1 MLRIISAVLCVV
13 LLCGC
18 GLTSQENGDF
28 MCGVWVTYSELE
40 TMANG
45 DFVKNFALFINNCKE
60 TGITDIFVH
69 TVAFC
74 DSIYNSQYYEKR
86 QWCQNISFDVL
97 KHIIA
102 VSHENGIK
110 VHAWINPYRISFK
123 KDYTFGGKLSY
134 LNEEVAH
141 IEEGTYLN
149 PGSLNARRLVKYGVL
164 ELVSNYEID
173 GVHFDDYFY
182 PTTAPQFDSKFYNE
196 YTAKTIN
203 PLSLEDYRRLQTALL
218 ISEVGKTVKLAKKD
232 ILFSVSPAADIE
244 RNHNLLYA
252 DISFWC
258 KEKFIDAVIPQLY
271 FGLDYPNENFGF
283 LKLLEDWLNYIDG
296 DIPVYI
302 GLAPYKLN
310 TESEPDSKEWKNG
323 TDIVSKQIEICKK
336 SGRIK
341 GVVLFSSSSLFNKQ
355 EIFKA
360 QKENIKNIL

>member
-1 MLRIISAVLCVV
+1 MCVS

-18 GLTSQENGDF
+18 AYAPQQTNDF

-40 TMANG
+40 EMANG
-45 DFVKNFALFINNCKE
+45 SFTNNFAKFIKDCKE

-69 TVAFC
+69 AVAFC
-74 DSIYNSQYYEKR
+74 DSIYNSKYYEKR
-86 QWCQNISFDVL
+86 EWCKNLSFDVL
-97 KHIIA
+97 EYIVTLAHK
-102 VSHENGIK
+102 NGIK

-123 KDYTFGGKLSY
+123 KDFTLNGKLSY
-134 LNEEVAH
+134 LNQEVAH
-141 IEEGTYLN
+141 IDEGTYLN
-149 PGSLNARRLVKYGVL
+149 PASQNARHLVKCGVL

-182 PTTAPQFDSKFYNE
+182 PTTAPQFDYEFYNE
-196 YTAKTIN
+196 YTAKTEN
-203 PLSLEDYRRLQTALL
+203 PLPLEDYRRLQTALL

-271 FGLDYPNENFGF
+271 FGFNYPNENFGF
-283 LKLLEDWLNYIDG
+283 KKLLDSWLNYIDG

-310 TESEPDSKEWKNG
+310 TDNEPDKEEWKNG

-341 GVVLFSSSSLFNKQ
+341 GVVLFSKSSLFNEQ

>member
-1 MLRIISAVLCVV
+1 
-13 LLCGC
+13 
-18 GLTSQENGDF
+18 
-28 MCGVWVTYSELE
+28 
-40 TMANG
+40 MAN
-45 DFVKNFALFINNCKE
+45 DNFAENFAEFIKNCQK

-74 DSIYNSQYYEKR
+74 DSIYKSNYYEQR

-97 KHIIA
+97 EHITA
-102 VSHENGIK
+102 VSHINGIK

-123 KDYTFGGKLSY
+123 KDFTLSGKLSY
-134 LNEEVAH
+134 LNEEASH
-141 IEEGTYLN
+141 IDEGTYLN
-149 PGSLNARRLVKYGVL
+149 PASQNARRLVKCGVL

-173 GVHFDDYFY
+173 GIHFDDYFY
-182 PTTAPQFDSKFYNE
+182 PTTAPQFDYEFYNE
-196 YTAKTIN
+196 YTAKTVN

-218 ISEVGKTVKLAKKD
+218 ISEVGKTVKAAKKD

-258 KEKFIDAVIPQLY
+258 KEKFIDAVIPQIY
-271 FGLDYPNENFGF
+271 FGFNYPNENFGF
-283 LKLLEDWLNYIDG
+283 KKLLKCWLDYIDG
-296 DIPVYI
+296 DVLVYI

-310 TESEPDSKEWKNG
+310 TDQEPDSKEWENG

-341 GVVLFSSSSLFNKQ
+341 GVVLFSVSSLFNEQ